1 MELSINNKKYIDWR
15 DFMCIWNTSADMLD
29 FSSTEIMKCLYINY
43 PVKKF
48 INASNSMGV
57 SACKGMGKTFLL
69 KVKRMK
75 MSNAGEEKENI
86 LLLPKNQLVDTPGT
100 ILLNKTHIRFLSSY
114 YNWVDL
120 WISCV
125 AIYLLSIPEIKATFS
140 DDEFYELNTNASKL
154 ISHEHVGVFSV
165 LGHVLNDK
173 TQKTL
178 RDVIQA
184 SNLMFSLLQRI
195 QRPICLFLD
204 KLEEPFNRYFYKIP
218 GTNTV
223 ADGRYNASLW
233 AYAQLA
239 FAEAVYRLYSGRHHI
254 KIFYGI
260 RQEALF
266 GCENITR
273 ESTKILSMVTK
284 LNYTYSDLREMCRI
298 YIKQESHEN
307 LMLPDLA
314 ETNPF
319 KALCGI
325 DTVMHRSGKP
335 EHIWA
340 YIYRHSLQRPRDIME
355 MALALY
361 ENTVHAPD
369 LKKNDENALTRICRH
384 WINEISTRQCMDY
397 LTGLEPFMALEENIA
412 FTQNIMN
419 FLKYLPTN
427 VFTSDS
433 ILQYCHRCNE
443 NTNEIKCGTC
453 ENIHFFSTL
462 FNIGLLGYIYKSAS
476 EDGYKN
482 YIKPIGDSIYAT
494 STQTLPNAELYYTHP
509 GIGNIIKGERDKAQL
524 QYVASNFIINSNE
537 VFANAREIQRLQHFC
552 TALIGNAEEKR
563 VFLTSTG
570 RDLSETRK
578 RIKRK
583 LEESGYQVFAYEFD
597 SFPEMKPDGIPFSE
611 HHPGETHDHCID
623 VVLTCKHL
631 IYIFDGRFG
640 GPYHGKKYQQ
650 YIDENSNII
659 KITPSISFV
668 EYLVAKTFGKN
679 TKVYVSEKVDLLRGE
694 WLVSGAPDVIKS
706 NVVDSSKVYK
716 QLGYFNALGNGTWY
730 DKYPD
735 SCVLEEFISKHFPP
749 I

>member
-1 MELSINNKKYIDWR
+1 
-15 DFMCIWNTSADMLD
+15 
-29 FSSTEIMKCLYINY
+29 
-43 PVKKF
+43 
-48 INASNSMGV
+48 
-57 SACKGMGKTFLL
+57 
-69 KVKRMK
+69 
-75 MSNAGEEKENI
+75 
-86 LLLPKNQLVDTPGT
+86 
-100 ILLNKTHIRFLSSY
+100 
-114 YNWVDL
+114 
-120 WISCV
+120 
-125 AIYLLSIPEIKATFS
+125 
-140 DDEFYELNTNASKL
+140 
-154 ISHEHVGVFSV
+154 
-165 LGHVLNDK
+165 
-173 TQKTL
+173 
-178 RDVIQA
+178 
-184 SNLMFSLLQRI
+184 MFSLLQRI

-419 FLKYLPTN
+419 FLKYLPTMFLP
-427 VFTSDS
+427 V
-433 ILQYCHRCNE
+433 IQYC
-443 NTNEIKCGTC
+443 
-453 ENIHFFSTL
+453 STA
-462 FNIGLLGYIYKSAS
+462 IVAMK
-476 EDGYKN
+476 
-482 YIKPIGDSIYAT
+482 
-494 STQTLPNAELYYTHP
+494 TLMKLNAEHVKIYISFQRYLISDCWVIFTKVLART
-509 GIGNIIKGERDKAQL
+509 ITRIILNPLVIA
-524 QYVASNFIINSNE
+524 FM
-537 VFANAREIQRLQHFC
+537 RLQHRLC
-552 TALIGNAEEKR
+552 QTLNY
-563 VFLTSTG
+563 T
-570 RDLSETRK
+570 
-578 RIKRK
+578 
-583 LEESGYQVFAYEFD
+583 
-597 SFPEMKPDGIPFSE
+597 
-611 HHPGETHDHCID
+611 
-623 VVLTCKHL
+623 
-631 IYIFDGRFG
+631 
-640 GPYHGKKYQQ
+640 
-650 YIDENSNII
+650 
-659 KITPSISFV
+659 TPTQG
-668 EYLVAKTFGKN
+668 LVT
-679 TKVYVSEKVDLLRGE
+679 
-694 WLVSGAPDVIKS
+694 
-706 NVVDSSKVYK
+706 
-716 QLGYFNALGNGTWY
+716 
-730 DKYPD
+730 
-735 SCVLEEFISKHFPP
+735 
-749 I
+749 